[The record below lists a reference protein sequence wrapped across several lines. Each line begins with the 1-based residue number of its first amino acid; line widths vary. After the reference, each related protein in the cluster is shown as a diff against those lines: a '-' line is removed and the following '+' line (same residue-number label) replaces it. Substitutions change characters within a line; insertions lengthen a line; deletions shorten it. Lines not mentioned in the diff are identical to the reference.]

1 MSFGNRPDDFLFGSR
16 TDGRQKRSTKVKI
29 CNKFQNAWRCKTMKK
44 AFLVLYQPGP
54 AWISGI
60 SVFEQPLEAHGSYV
74 QKLYRA
80 GKVRFAG
87 PFTDSSGGASL
98 LELEGG
104 ETEARA
110 IAEND
115 PAVTAG
121 IFTITIYP
129 WHLVSWEQYGKTS
142 S

>member
-1 MSFGNRPDDFLFGSR
+1 
-16 TDGRQKRSTKVKI
+16 
-29 CNKFQNAWRCKTMKK
+29 MKK
-44 AFLVLYQPGP
+44 TFLVLYRPGP
-54 AWISGI
+54 AWIPGC